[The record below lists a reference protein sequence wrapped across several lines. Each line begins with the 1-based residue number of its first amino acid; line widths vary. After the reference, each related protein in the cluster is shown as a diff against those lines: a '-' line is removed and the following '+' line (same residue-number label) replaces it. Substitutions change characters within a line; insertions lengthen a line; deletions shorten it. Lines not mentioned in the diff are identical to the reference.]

1 MRHRLI
7 TNTALRP

>member
-7 TNTALRP
+7 CH

>member
-7 TNTALRP
+7 YS